1 MKGREAR
8 DREFLSFLCCDIFV
22 YGEKW
27 QDKERHKK
35 IMCNFSWF
43 FWFKKKKLGFSL
55 FVLDGERWDW
65 KNQKEANE
73 LSKV

>member
-1 MKGREAR
+1 LCFYGFSPLFFGWKNAWRNGVGHKKKMKGREAR

-35 IMCNFSWF
+35 IMCNFS
-43 FWFKKKKLGFSL
+43 
-55 FVLDGERWDW
+55 
-65 KNQKEANE
+65 
-73 LSKV
+73 